1 MTLSNVIEWL
11 SHRSRGSIDCRSRS
25 SFLSTSTLLTIF
37 FFARERR
44 EKNLSSTE
52 QGSDFLRSVVVVIPA
67 NICSSLGHGNYSA
80 FSSFVCVPSPVGA
93 ACSWHDGLLRIMQI
107 PFFPLFPLSPSSLH
121 NIHQES
127 LGRTLHF
134 RAQGCRGIAKAP
146 KKRFIF
152 ILRAL
157 SMLYCRERRKV
168 LRGASFSSPLV
179 FACMLISTCLCN

>member
-1 MTLSNVIEWL
+1 MALPPKPRKHRLPIE
-11 SHRSRGSIDCRSRS
+11 
-25 SFLSTSTLLTIF
+25 IF
-37 FFARERR
+37 FSFDVDTPHHIFFRKGKAG
-44 EKNLSSTE
+44 KNLSSTE

-146 KKRFIF
+146 KKRFICIF
-152 ILRAL
+152 WAL
-157 SMLYCRERRKV
+157 SKLHCRERRKV
-168 LRGASFSSPLV
+168 LRGASLPFLPLV